1 MCHKTFA
8 IFMKFHEAK
17 DCGILF
23 VLLLGKAGVDSRSWR
38 VLKKGIHQSCTYAK
52 KGIHQSCT
60 CARLWRCHFYPKVT
74 SNRCLKDWKGRRRQ
88 QLLESSQITSEP
100 RGSKVGHG
108 LPHPGPCTCSPFVPT
123 TTSKVSTMDSTAEQ
137 QESQTCLSISCSSY
151 FPERHV

>member
-1 MCHKTFA
+1 MLSS
-8 IFMKFHEAK
+8 AK
-17 DCGILF
+17 RFICGKIQSENR
-23 VLLLGKAGVDSRSWR
+23 LLTAALGEFSKKEFISHVPAQKRNSSVMYLRKIMALPFLPEGVDS
-38 VLKKGIHQSCTYAK
+38 
-52 KGIHQSCT
+52 
-60 CARLWRCHFYPKVT
+60 
-74 SNRCLKDWKGRRRQ
+74 RRRQ

-123 TTSKVSTMDSTAEQ
+123 TTSKVGTMDSTAEQ